1 MKTLIRS
8 IGIILGLT
16 QLNSQTT
23 SKVYYHVH
31 PTTFSV
37 NGRTVTEEEFSKARF
52 TIASLTKGQFV
63 EYYRKS
69 KNIIC
74 L

>member
-1 MKTLIRS
+1 MKTLLRS
-8 IGIILGLT
+8 IAMVFGFAQAQAAPQI
-16 QLNSQTT
+16 
-23 SKVYYHVH
+23 YYHVH
-31 PTTFSV
+31 PTTFSI
-37 NGRTVTEEEFSKARF
+37 NGRTVSEDKISKARF
-52 TIASLTKGQFV
+52 TIASLTKGQFI